1 MRFCQ
6 PDLHPRSWFPFVIS
20 SEVPH
25 SVLPHVHSL
34 IHHADHADDYPAV
47 GVAMDP
53 SCTWISSR
61 LSIPWNERTGL
72 ASQGAF
78 LYE

>member
-20 SEVPH
+20 SEVTH
-25 SVLPHVHSL
+25 SVLPHVDSL
-34 IHHADHADDYPAV
+34 IHHADHAGDYPSV
-47 GVAMDP
+47 GVATDP
-53 SCTWISSR
+53 SCSWISYR

-72 ASQGAF
+72 AWQGAS